1 MGASTPSI
9 VSPPGP
15 PFVTHVDGGWLNTI
29 GPDITLTQADIGYQ
43 TPPNG
48 VDVQGSLDVIVYAD
62 TVRLTSGLRN
72 PGRKVVIIARDIAA
86 TPGAVIDVSGPPGAP
101 SYRPGVYDR

>member
-9 VSPPGP
+9 VPPPGP
-15 PFVTHVDGGWLNTI
+15 PFVTHVDGGWLNII

-62 TVRLTSGLRN
+62 TVRLTSALRN